1 MEPLK
6 EMFNQAY
13 FEKLAAVLGT
23 ELKID
28 RKGFLEF
35 ATHDLTGLSL
45 NQRMRRASETLQLH
59 LPPDFKKSMKIL
71 KQVAPKMPRGYTS
84 LVFPDF
90 VGLYGKQHFDVSM
103 DALKYFTSFG
113 SSEFAVREFL
123 RADFE
128 RAIHVMKTWATDTN
142 VHVRR
147 LASEGSRPRLPWSF
161 KLQQVIDDPGLTTPI
176 LNALKSDKE
185 LYVKKSVANHLN
197 DIAKEHPE
205 YMLSTVGKWNQGD
218 PHTAWIIRHGS
229 RSLIKSGHPGA
240 LGLFNFKTNVKVSV
254 EKLKIS
260 PPQVKLGD
268 SLNFEFLITSGSN
281 KTQKLAVDYIVH
293 YKKSSGA
300 LSAKVFKLK
309 ELDLSPRQTLLV
321 SKKQVIKDFTTRK
334 HHAGKHL
341 LEIQVNGKVMASGS
355 FNLLTN
361 P

>member
-35 ATHDLTGLSL
+35 ATHDLNGLSL
-45 NQRMRRASETLQLH
+45 NQRMRRASETLQMH
-59 LPPDFKKSMKIL
+59 LPPDFKKSVKIL
-71 KQVAPKMPRGYTS
+71 MQVAPKMQRGYTS

-128 RAIHVMKTWATDTN
+128 KALQVMKTWATDNN

-240 LGLFNFKTNVKVSV
+240 LGLFNFKTKGEN
-254 EKLKIS
+254 
-260 PPQVKLGD
+260 
-268 SLNFEFLITSGSN
+268 
-281 KTQKLAVDYIVH
+281 
-293 YKKSSGA
+293 
-300 LSAKVFKLK
+300 
-309 ELDLSPRQTLLV
+309 
-321 SKKQVIKDFTTRK
+321 
-334 HHAGKHL
+334 
-341 LEIQVNGKVMASGS
+341 
-355 FNLLTN
+355 
-361 P
+361 